1 MRNRKR
7 SQPPR
12 RSVLVLRHPWAVR
25 ATHWVNALCI
35 AVLLTSGLQIFNA
48 HPRLYFGQA
57 SMFEQPVLA
66 IEAEPGSD
74 GLLRG
79 RLKLG
84 AFALETTGVLGASKE
99 SSGETVA
106 RAFPAT
112 VTLPREPDLATG
124 RRFHFFFAW
133 LFAANLASLWLYGS
147 LSGRFARMLRPR
159 VSDLAGIGRTLIN
172 HLRLRFDH
180 GAEGGAY
187 NGLQKLTYGMVLAG
201 LLPMMMIS
209 GLCLS
214 PGVDAAAPWLPV
226 LLGGR
231 QSARTVHFLCAS
243 GVTLFVAGHLV
254 MVAVSGVFNNLRS
267 MITGRYRLDLPAETP
282 HAVD

>member
-1 MRNRKR
+1 MRNLNR
-7 SQPPR
+7 SRPPR
-12 RSVLVLRHPWAVR
+12 RSTLILRHPLAVR

-48 HPRLYFGQA
+48 HPRLYVGQA
-57 SMFEQPVLA
+57 SRFEQPVLA
-66 IEAEPGSD
+66 IEADQGPD
-74 GLLRG
+74 GVLRG

-84 AFALETTGVLGASKE
+84 GFALDTTGVLGASKE
-99 SSGETVA
+99 PGGETLA
-106 RAFPAT
+106 RAFPAS
-112 VTLPREPDLATG
+112 VTLPRDPDLAAG

-133 LFAANLASLWLYGS
+133 LFVSNLAGLWLYGL

-159 VSDLAGIGRTLIN
+159 ISDLAGLGRTLIN

-187 NGLQKLTYGMVLAG
+187 NGLQKLTYGLVLAG
-201 LLPMMMIS
+201 LLPMMIVS

-231 QSARTVHFLCAS
+231 QSARTVHFICAS
-243 GVTLFVAGHLV
+243 GVTLFVAVHLV

-267 MITGRYRLDLPAETP
+267 MITGRYRIDLPAEAP